1 MKANLLFLFLLIFG
15 GGVTAQEL
23 LVEPDEINLSGL
35 PTEEDFDVYIK
46 LTNVTNGPLSALWI
60 LDRQSIPDAWEFSF
74 CDKVTCYAFGV
85 EAAPTSKPNEFA
97 AGESFLCTLK
107 IAPNGVEAVEDIR
120 MSFFSSADQADV
132 FADFPVAISVMDPSN
147 AVDISFDDINVYPNP
162 TNDLFQIS
170 EDDGVAMISVHNVL
184 GKKVYEN
191 THIGGRGHNVSDLP
205 RGIYMVRM
213 FDEDGKMRKV
223 LRLSKR

>member
-1 MKANLLFLFLLIFG
+1 MKANLLYILIFLFG
-15 GGVTAQEL
+15 GNLAAQNL

-46 LTNVTNGPLSALWI
+46 LTNTTSGPLSALWT
-60 LDRQSIPDAWEFSF
+60 LDRQSIPDAWEFSV
-74 CDKVTCYAFGV
+74 CDKVTCYAFGI
-85 EAAPTSKPNEFA
+85 EAAPSSKPNEFA

-120 MSFFSSADQADV
+120 MTFFSSVDQNDIY
-132 FADFPVAISVMDPSN
+132 ADFPVAISVMGPSN
-147 AVDISFDDINVYPNP
+147 TTGVRFDEINVYPNP
-162 TNDLFQIS
+162 TQDLFQIS

-184 GKKVYEN
+184 GKKMYQN
-191 THIGGRGHNVSDLP
+191 THIAGRGHNVADLP

-213 FDEDGKMRKV
+213 FDESGKMRKV